1 MICPKCSE
9 EGFGK
14 FCKKCGTKLPEVKK
28 DEVSSDIKRIDI
40 FLKLGVFM
48 VLIAGIILAT
58 SNYEFIS
65 DTFKVL
71 LLAFISI
78 IFMFLSIISALFI
91 KIKSTTKSY
100 LLISLLFMVFT
111 LVGIG
116 YFETFGLWF
125 SFGGEGASIVMA
137 SIFGLVTIFMFIY
150 DLLFKSRF
158 AKAVGSIAFFL
169 IAPFIFNHFELDFT
183 YAMLY
188 MGIFYFLLHVFA
200 PKKGFIYAIAVIA
213 NYLYY
218 LLLCFE
224 FIILDYSYILVI
236 TGFIS
241 LLSSLIFTIKDQRR
255 LFVVLNVM
263 ASYLVGFGLGVLLQ
277 SSIESYDCLTI
288 GFTLFIY
295 LFYYLMVKIFN
306 LKNDEV
312 IYKANNIVG
321 LMAAFML
328 VVYNLG
334 ASAFALLL
342 SSINLLLVN
351 ILNGIGSK
359 SEFYSF
365 IRPLS
370 VLIVGASTINLVDT
384 YLIDLTFR
392 SALIILGFI
401 LFIMHFIEQK
411 EGIKVFNLVLAIVL
425 INYNIFANMVSVSIT
440 NVEAIIEFAGLL
452 LSFLIY
458 IYAIIKSK
466 KSSGYNVLSCFALA
480 MYMALLST
488 IFIDLLPF
496 DIPRY
501 FGALICLF
509 VAFINYVLPFKNKF
523 NKYFLTVYSIIPFSV
538 FILEI
543 NIDNELSSLFISLYL
558 IFVLFMVIFPINKKQ
573 SLLKHTLF
581 IVFMAF
587 IIFFDIYLPGIYLN
601 VLAGVA
607 CIGLIV
613 YSLLHKKYT
622 TAYFIIGVIF
632 SVLNLVYALKDVWSQ
647 VPFWLY
653 LLFGGIIV
661 IILCTV
667 LLIREVYKKQV

>member
-1 MICPKCSE
+1 MICPKCKK

-14 FCKKCGTKLPEVKK
+14 FCKECGTKLPEVKK
-28 DEVSSDIKRIDI
+28 QTVSSDIKRIDI

-78 IFMFLSIISALFI
+78 VFMFLSVISALFI

-125 SFGGEGASIVMA
+125 SFGGDGASIVMA
-137 SIFGLVTIFMFIY
+137 SIFSLVTIFMFIY

-158 AKAVGSIAFFL
+158 AKTVGSIAFFL

-188 MGIFYFLLHVFA
+188 MGIFYFLLHIFT
-200 PKKGFIYAIAVIA
+200 PKRGFVYAVSVIA
-213 NYLYY
+213 NYLFY
-218 LLLCFE
+218 LLLFFE
-224 FIILDYSYILVI
+224 FIILDYSFILVI

-241 LLSSLIFTIKDQRR
+241 LLSSLIFTIKDQRK
-255 LFVVLNVM
+255 LFVVLNVI
-263 ASYLVGFGLGVLLQ
+263 ASYLVGFSLGILLQ
-277 SSIESYDCLTI
+277 SSIEGYDFLTI

-312 IYKANNIVG
+312 IYKANNIIG
-321 LMAAFML
+321 LMTSFML
-328 VVYNLG
+328 IIYNLG
-334 ASAFALLL
+334 ASATALLL

-370 VLIVGASTINLVDT
+370 ILIVGASAINFVDT
-384 YLIDLTFR
+384 YLVDLTFR

-401 LFIMHFIEQK
+401 LFIMHFIERK
-411 EGIKVFNLVLAIVL
+411 EGIKVFCLVLCIVL
-425 INYNIFANMVSVSIT
+425 INYNIFANMISINT
-440 NVEAIIEFAGLL
+440 SNTEAIIEFVGLL
-452 LSFLIY
+452 LSYLIY
-458 IYAIIKSK
+458 IYAIIKARK
-466 KSSGYNVLSCFALA
+466 INGYNVLSCFALI
-480 MYMALLST
+480 MYMALLSS
-488 IFIDLLPF
+488 IFIGILPF
-496 DIPRY
+496 DMPLY
-501 FGALICLF
+501 LGSLICLF
-509 VAFINYVLPFKNKF
+509 VALINYVLPFKNKF
-523 NKYFLTVYSIIPFSV
+523 NKYFLTVYSILPFSV
-538 FILEI
+538 FIREI
-543 NIDNELSSLFISLYL
+543 NMGDDLASLLVSLYL
-558 IFVLFMVIFPINKKQ
+558 IFILFMSILPINKKN
-573 SLLKHTLF
+573 SLLKHVLF
-581 IVFMAF
+581 IIFISF

-601 VLAGVA
+601 VLAGIT
-607 CIGLIV
+607 CLGLII
-613 YSLLHKKYT
+613 YSLLQKKYT

-653 LLFGGIIV
+653 LLFGGIVV

-667 LLIREVYKKQV
+667 LLIKEVYKKQV